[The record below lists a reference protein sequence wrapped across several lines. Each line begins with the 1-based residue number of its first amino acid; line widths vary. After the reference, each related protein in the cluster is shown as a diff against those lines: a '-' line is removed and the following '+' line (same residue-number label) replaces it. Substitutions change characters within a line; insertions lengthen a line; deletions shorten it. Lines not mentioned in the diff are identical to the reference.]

1 MYRHCI
7 DMINQLLSDRQQRGQ
22 IIARVKRAIKR
33 INKSTYRVKS
43 QTNGNYYHVKATDI
57 GWSCECSDH
66 KFRGVKCKHIF
77 AVEISYAIRET
88 VRQEIVIQQISTN
101 SCPQCRSQKLVKHGI
116 RHNKYGDIQRF
127 SCKDCHKR
135 FTINIGFEKMHASP
149 QIITEA
155 MQLYFSGES
164 FRNVKQFMRL
174 QSVNIS
180 HVAVYKWVN
189 KYVQLMQTYLDKLK
203 PQVGNAWRTD
213 ELYVKIRGNMKYLYA
228 LMDDETRFWIAQQV
242 SATKYTADV
251 RPLFQK
257 AKEVAGKRPNVLISD
272 GAPNY
277 NQAFKDEFF
286 TRRKPRSRH
295 VRHIRLQGDHN
306 NNKME
311 RMNGEV
317 RDREKVMR
325 GLKKA
330 GTSVL
335 PGYQIYHNYVRPH
348 EAIGNVTP
356 AERCGI
362 KIDGKN
368 KWVTIIHN
376 AKQNE

>member
-1 MYRHCI
+1 MLIWLCVLYTYVYNHT
-7 DMINQLLSDRQQRGQ
+7 DDRQMRGQ
-22 IIARVKRAIKR
+22 VIAKARRGIKR
-33 INKSTYRVKS
+33 INKVTYRVKS
-43 QTNGNYYHVKATDI
+43 QTNGKYYHIKATNI
-57 GWSCECSDH
+57 GWKCDCPDH
-66 KFRGVKCKHIF
+66 VFRGVKCKHIF

-88 VRQEIVIQQISTN
+88 VRQEVVIQQITAN
-101 SCPQCRSQKLVKHGI
+101 SCPQCKSHKSVKHGI

-135 FTINIGFEKMHASP
+135 FTNNIGFEKMHTTP
-149 QIITEA
+149 KVITST

-164 FRNVKQFMRL
+164 FRNIKSFFRV

-180 HVAVYKWVN
+180 HVAVYKWIK
-189 KYVQLMQTYLDKLK
+189 KYTSLMEGYLEKLK

-242 SATKYTADV
+242 SATKFTADV
-251 RPLFQK
+251 RPLFKK
-257 AKEVAGKRPNVLISD
+257 AKEVTGKRPNVLISD
-272 GAPNY
+272 GAANF

-295 VRHIRLQGDHN
+295 VRHIRMQSDHN

-311 RMNGEV
+311 RLNGEV

-325 GLKKA
+325 GLKKVD
-330 GTSVL
+330 TSVL
-335 PGYQIYHNYVRPH
+335 PGY
-348 EAIGNVTP
+348 
-356 AERCGI
+356 
-362 KIDGKN
+362 
-368 KWVTIIHN
+368 
-376 AKQNE
+376 